1 MKRVFVV
8 AAVLCACASASGAV
22 DLKPETIQAFESYI
36 ASVEARLGPRWR
48 GQHFLWFDDSPE
60 IRQKV
65 QAGAIVT
72 RPGSGN
78 GIIAVKDGLIQDQMG
93 AVFIPDTNL
102 KRVLAVV
109 EDYDR
114 HSVYYHPDVMTS
126 KIESRS
132 GNHFL
137 VHTRVIKEKLFLS
150 DVLDID
156 NDIQFTPL
164 DAGRVYSRSVSRR
177 VAEVSNPGKAHEH
190 ELPEG
195 RDRGLLW
202 RINGYWFFEEADGGV
217 YVTCESVTLTRDVP
231 LLMSRLLGPIIHD
244 LPAEALRTSLDE
256 TRKAVKSA
264 RDAQP

>member
-1 MKRVFVV
+1 M
-8 AAVLCACASASGAV
+8 LCALASAGGAV
-22 DLKPETIQAFESYI
+22 ELKPDTLDAFERYLV
-36 ASVEARLGPRWR
+36 SVETRMEPRWR

-60 IRQKV
+60 IRQQL

-72 RPGSGN
+72 QPGNGN

-93 AVFIPDTNL
+93 AVFIPDASL

-114 HSVYYHPDVMTS
+114 HSVYYHPDVMTA
-126 KIESRS
+126 KIESRNGS
-132 GNHFL
+132 HFV
-137 VHTRVIKEKLFLS
+137 VHTRVVKEKFFLS

-164 DAGRVYSRSVSRR
+164 DARHVYSRSASRR
-177 VAEVSNPGKAHEH
+177 VAEVSNPGKPHER

-231 LLMSRLLGPIIHD
+231 FVMSRLLGPIIHE
-244 LPAEALRTSLDE
+244 LPAEAVHTSLE
-256 TRKAVKSA
+256 QTRKAVTAA
-264 RDAQP
+264 RDAEP